1 MAASPPALW
10 PCFKHKEVAGQTLMG
25 TCHLNLCPTPSKY
38 LTRYPTEDTLLNIPG
53 HSCITFHRHM
63 LARLGNVV
71 YVGVLRTLS
80 TIQTQNVVIRSK
92 EAEMPR
98 AHSLLSRYYIAHGVL
113 QDSTPTGT
121 NSWSLLGTS
130 RSNCAGSLQ
139 ASPTLCG
146 TSQRVGRGTACS
158 NHNPWKEQARVTAER
173 RALWTR
179 DRYHYWLFKAAEEF
193 WQQVPTYSPWNA
205 RGLLRK
211 PATWGHSM
219 WSGDAL
225 GVSDRVISV
234 KILSCKL
241 PIALNGCI
249 FFLCLL
255 AYHLN
260 AFLQFF

>member
-53 HSCITFHRHM
+53 HSCITFHRPM

-71 YVGVLRTLS
+71 YMGVLRTLS

-98 AHSLLSRYYIAHGVL
+98 AHSLLSRYHTAHGVL

-158 NHNPWKEQARVTAER
+158 NHNPWKEQARLQQREELCGQVLSTTTGYLR
-173 RALWTR
+173 RLKNFGNR
-179 DRYHYWLFKAAEEF
+179 C
-193 WQQVPTYSPWNA
+193 Q
-205 RGLLRK
+205 
-211 PATWGHSM
+211 
-219 WSGDAL
+219 
-225 GVSDRVISV
+225 
-234 KILSCKL
+234 
-241 PIALNGCI
+241 PIAPGMHGGFSESLPPEDTVCGQGA
-249 FFLCLL
+249 LL
-255 AYHLN
+255 VSVTE
-260 AFLQFF
+260 